1 MSDYSL
7 LFDVAKVHQ
16 ADVAR
21 EAEIARMSKKRKH
34 AGKANQLVSKLRT
47 LLTAR
52 S

>member
-7 LFDVAKVHQ
+7 LFDVAKIHQ
-16 ADVAR
+16 AEIAR
-21 EAEIARMSKKRKH
+21 EAELARISKKRKQ
-34 AGKANQLVSKLRT
+34 AGKSNRITGKLRT